1 MGNYIEYCCRLP
13 NDPNYKEGSH
23 DEKKE
28 ITNIRVKSKKPK
40 QKITHYPTPRSSRSP
55 NRNSNYSNS
64 PRSQRS
70 PISQSQNK
78 PLIFINNDIS
88 VAVNL
93 LSGNNIYDKMIGGE
107 MILKLVSPLN
117 DFTMNN
123 IYEIIKSMYIIIK
136 KLIVKDEYVK
146 LHEKLS
152 ENIGN
157 AIGYDNIDFSDMGEG
172 DMFIA
177 IKNEMIDIVC
187 DLVEMYH
194 FVKFTIAGGRE
205 PYDNYLWSNVDDID
219 KYIEGLIIK
228 AKESIENVKSSVM
241 TIGKGN
247 EIEINTNKINV

>member
-1 MGNYIEYCCRLP
+1 MGNYIQYCCRLP
-13 NDPNYKEGSH
+13 NDPNYKEGYP
-23 DEKKE
+23 DEKNE
-28 ITNIRVKSKKPK
+28 ITNIRVKSKKPQTK
-40 QKITHYPTPRSSRSP
+40 KSYYPTPRSSRSP

-70 PISQSQNK
+70 PMTQSLNK

-117 DFTMNN
+117 DFNMNN
-123 IYEIIKSMYIIIK
+123 IYEIVKSMYIITK
-136 KLIVKDEYVK
+136 KLIVKDEFMK

-157 AIGYDNIDFSDMGEG
+157 AIGYDNIDFSDIIEG
-172 DMFIA
+172 DTFIA

-187 DLVEMYH
+187 DLVEIYH
-194 FVKFTIAGGRE
+194 FFKFTV
-205 PYDNYLWSNVDDID
+205 LM
-219 KYIEGLIIK
+219 
-228 AKESIENVKSSVM
+228 SIQ
-241 TIGKGN
+241 
-247 EIEINTNKINV
+247 